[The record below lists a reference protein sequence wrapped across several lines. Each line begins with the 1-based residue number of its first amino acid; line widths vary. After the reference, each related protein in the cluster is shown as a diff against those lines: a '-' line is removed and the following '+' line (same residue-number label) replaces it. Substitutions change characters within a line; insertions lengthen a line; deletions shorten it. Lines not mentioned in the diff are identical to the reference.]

1 MRLAIIGVV
10 TVAAALAANL
20 QAARAQTE
28 SFYNHRYCASSAIS
42 RGQLNCP
49 YDTYAQCMRV
59 PFEPGRY
66 CTENPFWRGRQG
78 PPPQGRAR
86 RPGSNIPTKSHR
98 LSRRDRK
105 GVGFPAAACAFGA

>member
-1 MRLAIIGVV
+1 MRLALIGVV
-10 TVAAALAANL
+10 TVTAAMAANV

-66 CTENPFWRGRQG
+66 CTENPFWHGPRGQPTGQGKSRQ
-78 PPPQGRAR
+78 RNR
-86 RPGSNIPTKSHR
+86 
-98 LSRRDRK
+98 
-105 GVGFPAAACAFGA
+105 

>member
-1 MRLAIIGVV
+1 MRLAIIGIL
-10 TVAAALAANL
+10 TVAAGLAADVR
-20 QAARAQTE
+20 AARAQTE

-66 CTENPFWRGRQG
+66 CTENPFWRGPRGQPTGQGKSRQ
-78 PPPQGRAR
+78 RNR
-86 RPGSNIPTKSHR
+86 
-98 LSRRDRK
+98 
-105 GVGFPAAACAFGA
+105 

>member
-1 MRLAIIGVV
+1 MRLALIGVV
-10 TVAAALAANL
+10 TVTAAMAANV

-78 PPPQGRAR
+78 PPPKGRAR
-86 RPGSNIPTKSHR
+86 RPG
-98 LSRRDRK
+98 
-105 GVGFPAAACAFGA
+105 